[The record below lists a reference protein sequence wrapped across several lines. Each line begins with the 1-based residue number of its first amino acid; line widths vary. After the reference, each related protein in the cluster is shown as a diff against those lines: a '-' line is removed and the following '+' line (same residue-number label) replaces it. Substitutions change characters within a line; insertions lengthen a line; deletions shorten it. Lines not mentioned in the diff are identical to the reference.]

1 MGSQILRPYQKGA
14 TDAVFDAL
22 VAGYKRTCYTLPT
35 GAGKTTVFSEITR
48 HFLEDYSWR
57 VLVVVDSRELVE
69 QAFKRIQAHCDLSDF
84 EIGVESNS
92 NYCAAQHRVVVAT
105 IQTIYSE
112 RRLQGWIPDAI
123 ITDECHTAAAA
134 SFQKLFARFPDA
146 VKVGCTAT
154 LKRLDR
160 KSLAAEKP
168 DGTPYIIEDKNGKRS
183 PATKETSVFES
194 HCFNYDLIEAI
205 EDGWIVPIRGKGL
218 PVPIDLSKVKSGT
231 NENGEKEFNQK
242 DLAEETDR
250 DEVNDAIVSAWKQ
263 YAEDRPT
270 IAFCASTHHAA
281 ALADHFTAAG
291 IPSVSVDCE
300 TDPQTRHYALENLKN
315 NSVKVLCNFGVYGK
329 GVDAPNCSCILMAH
343 MTKSWTRYMQRA
355 GRATRPL
362 DGLLNGMEDA
372 IAEERLAKIAASAKP
387 DALILDLVGVCGKH
401 EVCTVPVMLD
411 LPADLD
417 LQGHSL
423 TEAKKMIE
431 RVETAEE
438 MKEVLGKIPKNFEEL
453 KIVMDDLELTRSSHA
468 KSRDKWAVRTESP
481 GTFQY
486 TKTSPGYSAGV
497 IRTDDTCKVVLY
509 HKGQPILEK
518 TGQAG
523 ASFKAYLD
531 HAERWINWQ
540 MKEHR
545 DAQSASTSRGT
556 IEKLSPGRYRCLKA
570 NGHSDQEIDCMT
582 TGYALKLVGQYM
594 DAWTANKAQKELA
607 EV

>member
-1 MGSQILRPYQKGA
+1 MGTQILRPYQHGA

-22 VAGYKRTCYTLPT
+22 VAGYARICYTLPT

-48 HFLEDYSWR
+48 HFLEDYDWR

-69 QAFKRIQAHCDLSDF
+69 QAYKRIRDHCKLS
-84 EIGVESNS
+84 EMVIGVESNS
-92 NYCAAQHRVVVAT
+92 NYCAPQHRVVVAT

-112 RRLQGWIPDAI
+112 RRLNGWTPDAI

-134 SFQKLFARFPDA
+134 SFKKLFTRFPDA

-160 KSLAAEKP
+160 KSLAALRP
-168 DGTPYIIEDKNGKRS
+168 DGTPYIIEDKDGKKK
-183 PATKETSVFES
+183 PASKETSVFEI

-218 PVPIDLSKVKSGT
+218 PVPIDLSKVKSISKD
-231 NENGEKEFNQK
+231 GESEFNQTE
-242 DLAEETDR
+242 LAAETDR

-270 IAFCASTHHAA
+270 IAFCASVHHAA
-281 ALADHFTAAG
+281 ALAEHFTAAG

-300 TDPQTRHYALENLKN
+300 TDPQTRHYALENLKDG
-315 NSVKVLCNFGVYGK
+315 SVKVLCNFGVYGK

-362 DGLLNGMEDA
+362 DGLLNGMELYSSESRRD
-372 IAEERLAKIAASAKP
+372 KIAASAKP

-423 TEAKKMIE
+423 TEAKKMVE
-431 RVETAEE
+431 RAETAEE
-438 MKEVLGKIPKNFEEL
+438 MGEVLGKMPKNFEEL
-453 KIVMDDLELTRSSHA
+453 AVVMENLDLMRNSGA
-468 KSRDKWAVRTESP
+468 KSKEKWKVCTGNP
-481 GTFQY
+481 GHFLY
-486 TKTSPGYSAGV
+486 TKTPPSYSAHLIYEGDAGKV
-497 IRTDDTCKVVLY
+497 IISQGGSVL
-509 HKGQPILEK
+509 LEK
-518 TGQAG
+518 EGSVG
-523 ASFKAYLD
+523 ASVKAYFD
-531 HAERWINWQ
+531 HAERWINWKI
-540 MKEHR
+540 KEHR
-545 DAQSASTSRGT
+545 EAMALVTSRGT
-556 IEKLSPGRYRCLKA
+556 LQKLSPGRYKCLRA
-570 NGHSDQEIDCMT
+570 NGHTDQQIDCMPY
-582 TGYALKLVGQYM
+582 GYALKLIGEYM
-594 DAWTANKAQKELA
+594 EKWNAKKEKVEA
-607 EV
+607 